1 MKVTILKGLPAS
13 WKSTWAKEHTNQT
26 TIRVNKD
33 DIRAMTGGYSKEKE
47 EVVLALRNT
56 CVRQAIERNMNV
68 IVDDT
73 NLEEKHFEVI
83 NDIASA
89 LWAKVEVKLFDEPLS
104 VCLER
109 NRARPNPVPDKVI
122 IDMAK
127 RYNIGKEK
135 HEFELVNNNQYN
147 TRAIIVDIDWTVAKN
162 VSRSPYDYSKV
173 SEDKPHNDIIE
184 LVLLLEQEWFEVLF
198 VSWRD
203 ASCRKDTMDWIEKYM
218 DTWSEYKLYM
228 RAEGDKRND
237 TIVKYEILQELV
249 KGYYIQYVL
258 DDRDRVVKMWREAW
272 LICLQVA
279 EGNF

>member
-13 WKSTWAKEHTNQT
+13 WKSTWAKEHTNET

-33 DIRAMTGGYSKEKE
+33 DLRAMMGGYSKKKE

-56 CVRQAIERNMNV
+56 CVRQAIERTMDV

-89 LWAKVEVKLFDEPLS
+89 LWAKVEVKLFDVPLS

-127 RYNIGKEK
+127 RYNLGKEK
-135 HEFELVNNNQYN
+135 HEFEEVDNNSYN
-147 TRAIIVDIDWTVAKN
+147 NRAIIVDIDGTIAKN

-198 VSWRD
+198 VSGRD
-203 ASCRKDTMDWIEKYM
+203 ASCRKDTMDWIERYM
-218 DTWSEYKLYM
+218 DTWREYKLYM

-249 KGYYIQYVL
+249 NDYYIQYVL
-258 DDRDRVVKMWREAW
+258 DDRDRVVKMWREAG
-272 LICLQVA
+272 LRCLQVA

>member
-13 WKSTWAKEHTNQT
+13 WKSTWAKEHTNET

-33 DIRAMTGGYSKEKE
+33 DLRAMMGGYSKKKE

-89 LWAKVEVKLFDEPLS
+89 LWAKVEVKLFDVPLS

-127 RYNIGKEK
+127 RYNLGKEK
-135 HEFELVNNNQYN
+135 HEFEEVDNNSYN
-147 TRAIIVDIDWTVAKN
+147 NRAIIVDIDGTIAKN

-198 VSWRD
+198 VSGRD
-203 ASCRKDTMDWIEKYM
+203 ASCRKDTMDWIERYM
-218 DTWSEYKLYM
+218 DTWREYKLYM

-249 KGYYIQYVL
+249 NDYYIQYVL
-258 DDRDRVVKMWREAW
+258 DDRDRVVKMWREAG
-272 LICLQVA
+272 LRCLQVA